1 VTSPPRNRTAR
12 RIILATI
19 AVALVA
25 LVVDAVYLIR
35 ELPTS
40 ARATVTNMRSG
51 RDRLEDIELSRA
63 GAEFRA
69 AAEAAA
75 RTESLLQH
83 PAALVARLVPK
94 VGGDAVVLRDL
105 ARAAH
110 AASSAGVEVVDAADR
125 LGANEEQGLASAVY
139 KDGRVRVEA
148 LERAAPSITTAA
160 SLLREALAAADG
172 SRVPFLSP
180 LRAAREEAIRLL
192 RAAES
197 TASRAASA
205 FDLLP
210 GMVGGSEQRRYFL
223 MFQAPSEARATGGLL
238 GFYGILTADEGRLDL
253 GRLGPIHELSTRRRF
268 GRFEAPDWYRDLYGP
283 VGALREWRQV
293 NTSINFPQV
302 AQVVLQMYERS
313 TGDRLDGVIAMD
325 PIALGELTRA
335 TGKLDVGLGPPI
347 GPNNA
352 RRVLLRQIYEDFE
365 NRPEAQNA
373 YLAAIIQEFWSRV
386 GSGVDARRFI
396 DALGVSAARGNLK
409 VFSARAPEQGELT
422 DLRADGRYPPG
433 NTQAVFHNNATANK
447 VDYFLRRTQRTRIVV
462 NDDGSLRVRLEVTL
476 RNRADS
482 ALNRALLVGPGVVGD
497 DPAVNAMSLFLL
509 LPEDAIDARVEVDDT
524 DQRFLAGRDDRSP
537 VLWDLIQIPG
547 QATRRVVCT
556 YEIAPRRGRVNWT
569 LYPQVLAHSDA
580 YSVQVVNAGGE
591 PIPVEGATQGLLDRP
606 QTISFTIP

>member
-1 VTSPPRNRTAR
+1 VTSPRRKRTAR

-63 GAEFRA
+63 GADFRA

-83 PAALVARLVPK
+83 PAAVVARLVPK
-94 VGGDAVVLRDL
+94 VGGDIAVLRDL

-110 AASSAGVEVVDAADR
+110 SASSAGIEVVDAADR
-125 LGANEEQGLASAVY
+125 LGADERGLANAVY
-139 KDGRVRVEA
+139 RRGRVRLQA
-148 LERAAPSITTAA
+148 LESAAPSITQAA
-160 SLLREALAAADG
+160 SLLREAVAAADD
-172 SRVPFLSP
+172 SRVPFLPP
-180 LRAAREEAIRLL
+180 LRAAREEALRLL

-197 TASRAASA
+197 TASRAESA

-210 GMVGGSEQRRYFL
+210 GMAGGSDQRRYFL

-238 GFYGILTADEGRLDL
+238 GFYGILAADEGRLDL
-253 GRLGPIHELSTRRRF
+253 GRLGPIHELSTRRPF
-268 GRFEAPDWYRDLYGP
+268 GRLEAPDWYRDLYGP

-302 AQVVLQMYERS
+302 ARVVLQMYERS
-313 TGDRLDGVIAMD
+313 TGERLDGVIAMD
-325 PIALGELTRA
+325 PIALGEFTRA
-335 TGKLDVGLGPPI
+335 TGTLDVGLGPPI
-347 GPNNA
+347 GPQNA

-476 RNRADS
+476 RNRADP

-509 LPEDAIDARVEVDDT
+509 LPEDATDARVEVDGAR
-524 DQRFLAGRDDRSP
+524 QPFLVGRDDRSP

-547 QATRRVVCT
+547 RTSRRIVCT
-556 YEIAPRRGRVNWT
+556 YAVGPQEGEVEWT

-580 YSVQVVNAGGE
+580 YSIEVVNAEGE
-591 PIPVEGATQGLLDRP
+591 PLAVEGETQGVLDRP
-606 QTISFTIP
+606 QTIGFTIP